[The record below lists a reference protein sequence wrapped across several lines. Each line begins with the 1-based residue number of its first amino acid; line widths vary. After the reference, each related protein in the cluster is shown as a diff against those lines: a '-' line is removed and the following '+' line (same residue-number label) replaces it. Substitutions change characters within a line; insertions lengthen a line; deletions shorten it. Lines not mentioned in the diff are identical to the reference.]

1 LPLWRVRP
9 AAPVRQRAK
18 RPLVFRHNFP
28 LTLRISTL
36 LFLSLVASGKASTAS
51 GYSGHSTS
59 TVRRR
64 ASPRSLRTGRS
75 CVRVRRADQEE
86 HGQSH
91 GNRACSDDPR
101 WDVAAHASP
110 YQTLCGASSLRGSGR
125 LLEHGSHGNT
135 GNRAAH
141 EPPCAWVDGAWAPA
155 LGGPTRRL
163 RRGFAEV
170 ERWSSLP
177 CV

>member
-1 LPLWRVRP
+1 M
-9 AAPVRQRAK
+9 RQRAK
-18 RPLVFRHNFP
+18 RPLVFRHSFP

-36 LFLSLVASGKASTAS
+36 LLSILGSI
-51 GYSGHSTS
+51 
-59 TVRRR
+59 RRNQHGLR
-64 ASPRSLRTGRS
+64 VQFGLYRNCAPTCKSRSLSTGRG
-75 CVRVRRADQEE
+75 CVRVRRADEEE